1 MSIIFCISNFSDPPN
16 SMMDNN
22 GPFLDNS
29 SFGNFDQDTSK
40 RLNNPVVTFFHLIFR
55 SLALIGKLESNISE
69 MIYFYFY
76 SVFDVWLV
84 F

>member
-1 MSIIFCISNFSDPPN
+1 
-16 SMMDNN
+16 MMDNN

-55 SLALIGKLESNISE
+55 SLALIGKLESKLFRDDLFEFLQCI
-69 MIYFYFY
+69 
-76 SVFDVWLV
+76 
-84 F
+84 